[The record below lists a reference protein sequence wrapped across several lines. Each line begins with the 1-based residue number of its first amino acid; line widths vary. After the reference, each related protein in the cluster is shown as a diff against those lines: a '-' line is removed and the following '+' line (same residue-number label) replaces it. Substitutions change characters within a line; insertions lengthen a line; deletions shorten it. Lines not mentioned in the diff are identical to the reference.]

1 MSMTNRWTTAELK
14 DEWREQNSE
23 RKMNGIPRITWATF
37 SLRKDVWQ
45 RAGRLKSDSGR
56 FTS

>member
-1 MSMTNRWTTAELK
+1 MCNRWTTAELK
-14 DEWREQNSE
+14 EEWREQNAE
-23 RKMNGIPRITWATF
+23 RKMNGIPRITWAAF